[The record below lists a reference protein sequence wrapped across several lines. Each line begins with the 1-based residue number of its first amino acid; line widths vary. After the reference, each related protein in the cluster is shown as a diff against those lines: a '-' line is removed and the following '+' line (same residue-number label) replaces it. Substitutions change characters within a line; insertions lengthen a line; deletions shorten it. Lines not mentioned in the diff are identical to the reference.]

1 MTTDNITRF
10 ILLNGVP
17 EIVTAF
23 WSYSESTEINTS
35 TKGSILPFYG
45 KQGEYQWELWC
56 HFRVK
61 DLFVLYTSL
70 STVRDS

>member
-45 KQGEYQWELWC
+45 KQGEN
-56 HFRVK
+56 RP
-61 DLFVLYTSL
+61 
-70 STVRDS
+70 